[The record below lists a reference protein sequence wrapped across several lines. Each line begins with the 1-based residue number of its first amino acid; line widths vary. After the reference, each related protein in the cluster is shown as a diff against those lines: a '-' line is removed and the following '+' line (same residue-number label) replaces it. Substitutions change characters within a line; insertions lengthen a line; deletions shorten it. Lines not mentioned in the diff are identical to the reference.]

1 MFGQSIC
8 IIGGRYLQKFYTLIA
23 LICLAVFLISTTVYI
38 LISRN
43 SEGRYA
49 NCRGGQVAGNIGGS
63 FSLINQDGIIVS
75 DKDIINEPS
84 LIYFGYTFCPDICPL
99 DSFRN
104 AEAVTILEESG
115 YSVTPIFITF
125 DPERDTAQVLKQ
137 FTSYMHPK
145 MIGLTGSIEQIKNVA
160 KKYRVYF
167 KKQNNGNLENYVVD
181 HTAFTYLVLPEI
193 GFVDFFRRDLTA
205 KQLADKVSCFMN

>member
-1 MFGQSIC
+1 MFGQSIF

-43 SEGRYA
+43 SEGGYA

-167 KKQNNGNLENYVVD
+167 KKQNNGDLENYVVD